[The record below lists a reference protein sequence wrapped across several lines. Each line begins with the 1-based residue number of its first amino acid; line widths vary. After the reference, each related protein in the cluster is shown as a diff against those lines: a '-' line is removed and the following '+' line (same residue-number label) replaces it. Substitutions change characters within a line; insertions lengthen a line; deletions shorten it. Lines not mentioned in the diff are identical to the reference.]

1 MSTTSVLSADLTS
14 ELPSLAEPAAL
25 SAERRVKVVRPP
37 SFSLGDLAHGIVR
50 LRDYSDLLWT
60 LSVHRIKVRY
70 KQSVLGL
77 AWAVLQ
83 PLSLMLIYTLVFS
96 VIARVPSG
104 KTPYAVFAYAALL
117 TWTFFSTAVVNATNA
132 LISHS
137 HLVTK
142 VYFPREILPL
152 SYVFAALFDLAVAST
167 VMIGLMLYYHVPLTI
182 HVLWT
187 VPVVAVLT
195 AFVTGI
201 SLFFS
206 ATQVRFRDIGMAMP
220 LLMQLWMFAS
230 PVVYPLEQ
238 VPVRF
243 RAFYELNPMVG
254 IVDGFRRAVVG
265 GRSPDMRLLLLST
278 VVSVILLPL
287 AYAYFKHVE
296 STVADVI

>member
-1 MSTTSVLSADLTS
+1 MSIPSILSDPAIAATS
-14 ELPSLAEPAAL
+14 ETPRPA
-25 SAERRVKVVRPP
+25 RRTKVMRPP
-37 SFSLGDLAHGIVR
+37 SLSVHDLAAGITQ

-96 VIARVPSG
+96 VISRVPSG
-104 KTPYAVFAYAALL
+104 RTPYAVFAYAALL
-117 TWTFFSTAVVNATNA
+117 TWTFFSTALVNGTNS
-132 LISHS
+132 LVSHA

-152 SYVFAALFDLAVAST
+152 SYVVAALFDLAVAST
-167 VMIGLMLYYHVPLTI
+167 VMVGLMWYYRVPLTI
-182 HVLWT
+182 HALWT
-187 VPVVAVLT
+187 IPVIGVL
-195 AFVTGI
+195 ALFIIGL

-220 LLMQLWMFAS
+220 LLVQLWMFAS

-238 VPVRF
+238 VPARF
-243 RAFYELNPMVG
+243 RSLYDLNPMVG
-254 IVDGFRRAVVG
+254 IVDGFRRALVG
-265 GRSPDMRLLLLST
+265 GESPDMRLLALST
-278 VVSVILLPL
+278 AISVVFLPL
-287 AYAYFKHVE
+287 AYVYFKRVE
-296 STVADVI
+296 ATVADVI